1 MGASRDCV
9 LAFKA
14 LLELVKQIAIA
25 QTPANK
31 AKLATYSKEV
41 VVGELVHGA
50 EKLKSMCCHGYCP
63 RILYHYNDCTNYQ
76 IIRILNIRTAQD
88 CDVHC
93 RNNCT

>member
-1 MGASRDCV
+1 MGAGRDCV

-25 QTPANK
+25 PTAANK

-41 VVGELVHGA
+41 ANAVGELVHGA
-50 EKLKSMCCHGYCP
+50 EKLKSTCCHGYCP

-76 IIRILNIRTAQD
+76 IIRILNIRSSGL
-88 CDVHC
+88 
-93 RNNCT
+93 